1 MSKNINSNTKDS
13 TKEKTNS
20 APPVQPN
27 KMYTILMQQHANH
40 VKRGIAMAKLS
51 PQTKRGEAHPA
62 SKYTEAQI
70 ATAKAMYLAFLK
82 KDLRVSYAAI
92 AGVTGMK
99 ISSIRALF
107 KKVRP
112 SWSHVIPEQWEIDSY
127 ANQLD
132 LVRLSKLEYRKA
144 QIQERDESISTQKA
158 RIRMAQGSV
167 WIVDTGNLAVDE
179 IYTTILKTLGRK
191 PETFDDFLQQAND
204 LVKTNRLDRLW
215 FKRLQRSLIEN
226 RNNLYP
232 TNQ

>member
-1 MSKNINSNTKDS
+1 MSDNINRTPKDT
-13 TKEKTNS
+13 TKEKTNT

-27 KMYTILMQQHANH
+27 KMYEVLMKQHENH

-70 ATAKAMYLAFLK
+70 ATAKAMFMAFLK

-132 LVRLSKLEYRKA
+132 LVRLSKLEYKKA
-144 QIQERDESISTQKA
+144 QIQERDESLSVQKA
-158 RIRMAQGSV
+158 RMRMAQGSV
-167 WIVDTGNLAVDE
+167 WIVDTGNMAVDE
-179 IYTTILKTLGRK
+179 LYTHILKTLGRK
-191 PETFDDFLQQAND
+191 PETFDDFMTAAID
-204 LVKTNRLDRLW
+204 LVKTNRLDRVW